1 MRIMTFLPWL
11 LSSSFLLGFLLLTV
25 EWLEGRTTVFIRA
38 FVSSPPQHRRDD
50 VWHRSTARI
59 DDAFKKKVRR
69 KFSFVYLQNHDDHD
83 TDNAIDTDTDNHNN
97 DVPVSN
103 KNDHSKN
110 DGVSSSSRRSMLT
123 TSMVKATTLVTSL
136 SFAFETAFPPNPAA
150 AQATTSNTV
159 FTDEALRAAATAA
172 QQDNAGVANI
182 AHYQIKEFTLA
193 LPNTWNVI
201 TKYKPDTE
209 DNTNTNAIKKK
220 TKNTPTLFSA
230 IDFKTGSVISVV
242 EEQACS
248 VEQFAQSSFASAS
261 KNKNS
266 NKNAKVC
273 DFVLQ
278 QPAIAPSSSSLGSV
292 PLALFSDETYQKDA
306 RKLLLR
312 HDDRDNAVLQGI
324 STLETAHVV
333 RVPPPVAATRRISS
347 TRTRTVSSSAVSVLE
362 VQATT
367 TLPSG
372 GTYRDT
378 MGLEQPNTIDR
389 KVVAKAYYTSSSTTP
404 TTSTTNTNT
413 DTDTTADTDI
423 RVISI
428 WLSSPVDEW
437 QKPVMNIKLNQIW
450 DSVTRII
457 PVE

>member
-1 MRIMTFLPWL
+1 MAFLSWL
-11 LSSSFLLGFLLLTV
+11 LSSSFLLLFLLLTV
-25 EWLEGRTTVFIRA
+25 EWWEGRGFVRA
-38 FVSSPPQHRRDD
+38 FVSSPPQHA
-50 VWHRSTARI
+50 S
-59 DDAFKKKVRR
+59 KKKVVRR
-69 KFSFVYLQNHDDHD
+69 KFSCVYLQNHDDHD

-97 DVPVSN
+97 DVTVSN

-136 SFAFETAFPPNPAA
+136 SFAFETAFPPNPAMA
-150 AQATTSNTV
+150 AVAAAATTSNTV

-172 QQDNAGVANI
+172 QQDNAEAANI

-230 IDFKTGSVISVV
+230 IDFKTGSVVSVV

-261 KNKNS
+261 KNKN
-266 NKNAKVC
+266 NNNAKVC

-278 QPAIAPSSSSLGSV
+278 QPAIAPSSSSSGSV

-333 RVPPPVAATRRISS
+333 LVPPPAAATRRISS
-347 TRTRTVSSSAVSVLE
+347 TRTGTVSSSAVSVLE